1 MASDDLFTVADLMA
15 RTDFDRCSKC
25 GGYAMR
31 RLSDTQLS
39 YYRAA
44 HQLHGIKQRL
54 GIPDT
59 DTSAV
64 INRLEELV
72 AWSPVDEEQ
81 WCGSDSWQ
89 WQDIIRELRRKVSR
103 YGIDGVSMR

>member
-1 MASDDLFTVADLMA
+1 
-15 RTDFDRCSKC
+15 
-25 GGYAMR
+25 MR

-44 HQLHGIKQRL
+44 HQLHDIKQRL
-54 GIPDT
+54 DGMSGIPDT
-59 DTSAV
+59 DTSTV

-89 WQDIIRELRRKVSR
+89 WQDIIRELRRQVSR
-103 YGIDGVSMR
+103 YGIDGGSMR